1 MTNEQISRFLEC
13 AAFKL
18 PKIIKS
24 RLEDKSK
31 RELYNDYALLVFEL
45 PEPMTMEK
53 FCGAIDDSW
62 GTETLYRHIRS
73 SQTDF
78 GRSICAF
85 QEPGTGEMFQ
95 LCASTNPSGE
105 ITYVDVKVFYS
116 MERMMA
122 ELQAELKR
130 MHDVSGESFYHLTE
144 DELVSYFI

>member
-45 PEPMTMEK
+45 PEPMTMEE

-78 GRSICAF
+78 GRSVCAF
-85 QEPGTGEMFQ
+85 QEPA
-95 LCASTNPSGE
+95 L
-105 ITYVDVKVFYS
+105 VKCS
-116 MERMMA
+116 SSAPQPIRA
-122 ELQAELKR
+122 EK
-130 MHDVSGESFYHLTE
+130 SLT
-144 DELVSYFI
+144 LT